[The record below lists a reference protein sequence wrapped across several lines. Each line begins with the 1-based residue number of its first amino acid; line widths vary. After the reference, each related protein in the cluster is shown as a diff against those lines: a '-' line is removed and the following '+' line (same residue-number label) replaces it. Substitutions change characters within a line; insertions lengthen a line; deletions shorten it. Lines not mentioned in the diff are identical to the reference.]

1 MKFSVNYRDLTDEQK
16 ASAQRIP
23 KLVRG
28 VKDAVRKVSFGVERV
43 IKSGPSKGMPIDL
56 GRAVSSW
63 GHWTPGLLR
72 SKEGADAAGMAVWEV
87 KDDGFTIEQGSNLEY
102 IDYLNDGTSQQS
114 PAGFLDMAEERGSKA
129 LEDEIDRVI
138 DRYM

>member
-1 MKFSVNYRDLTDEQK
+1 MKFGVSYRDLTDEQK
-16 ASAQRIP
+16 ASAQRAT
-23 KLVRG
+23 KTVREI
-28 VKDAVRKVSFGVERV
+28 KIAVRNVSFGVERV

-87 KDDGFTIEQGSNLEY
+87 KDDGFTIEQGSNLAY
-102 IDYLNDGTSQQS
+102 IDALNDGSSSQS
-114 PAGFLDMAEERGSKA
+114 PAGFLDLAEEQGNKE
-129 LEDEIDRVI
+129 LENEIDKII
-138 DRYM
+138 DRW

>member
-1 MKFSVNYRDLTDEQK
+1 MKYSVNYRDLTDEQK

-23 KLVRG
+23 KMVRG
-28 VKDAVRKVSFGVERV
+28 IKDAVRKVSFAVERTV
-43 IKSGPSKGMPIDL
+43 KQAMPVDT
-56 GRAVSSW
+56 GRARASW
-63 GHWTPGLLR
+63 GHWTPALLR
-72 SKEGADAAGMAVWEV
+72 NQAGGDAAGAAVWEV

-102 IDYLNDGTSQQS
+102 IDALNDGHSSQA